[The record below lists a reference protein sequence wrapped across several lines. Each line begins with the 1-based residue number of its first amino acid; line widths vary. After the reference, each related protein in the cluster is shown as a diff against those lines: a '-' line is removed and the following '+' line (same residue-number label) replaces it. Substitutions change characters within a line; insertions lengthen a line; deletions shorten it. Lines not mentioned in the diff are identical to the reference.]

1 MANIPNTTQTPN
13 IIFNGLMREMS
24 DTDLRVVLCVV
35 RATFG
40 WIADP
45 RTGMRKEED
54 WISHWQLSKKTG
66 RSGRALSTAIDR
78 CIKKNWIEARDEN
91 GVILDTKAKRRGQK
105 IYYRIG
111 KAIILTTSE
120 NTSEVL
126 VSSEKTSNEKDSIE
140 ESSRYKRNSIT
151 KEKHIQNI
159 ASPSANAERSKIRK
173 GNTEPVSL
181 EEAVGYFR
189 KSPHR
194 HIRVIGD
201 YADAKKPDCRTGG
214 QWHAF
219 MKRNLR
225 IATDLSEFSDEQI
238 EATAKK
244 IWGEEWLKHWTLETL
259 LKYLINNH

>member
-13 IIFNGLMREMS
+13 IIFNGLMREMT

-40 WIADP
+40 WIAD
-45 RTGMRKEED
+45 RETGMRKEED

-66 RSGRALSTAIDR
+66 RSGRALSTAIDQ

-120 NTSEVL
+120 KSSEVL
-126 VSSEKTSNEKDSIE
+126 VSSEKTANEDSSNEK
-140 ESSRYKRNSIT
+140 SSRYKTNSYT
-151 KEKHIQNI
+151 KEKLLQNT
-159 ASPSANAERSKIRK
+159 APLSAGAERSKIKK
-173 GNTEPVSL
+173 GNAETVSL
-181 EEAVGYFR
+181 KEAIDYFK
-189 KSPHR
+189 KSPQR
-194 HIRVIGD
+194 HIQIIGD
-201 YADAKKPDCRTGG
+201 YAVAKKPDCRTGG
-214 QWHAF
+214 QWHTF

-225 IATDLSEFSDEQI
+225 VATELAEFSDEQI
-238 EATAKK
+238 ETAAKK